1 VERPQHDRG
10 TARRLLSSGGVLYR
24 YAYDGVLEFLLVGRR
39 QPALWAL
46 PKGTPVEGESIQQT
60 AVREVEEETG
70 VSGEIV
76 ADLGTISYTFRTPPR
91 GIALPARRK
100 DVDAQPNTRFHKTVH
115 HFLLRPV
122 AGDPAL
128 HDAEYDFAR
137 WLPAAEALQ
146 LVSHENERTVLRRA
160 LALLGH
166 GRERVA
172 GATRAGQPARPSG
185 RPPRRRRRRA

>member
-1 VERPQHDRG
+1 VERAQPDHG
-10 TARRLLSSGGVLYR
+10 AARRLLSGGGVLYR
-24 YAYDGVLEFLLVGRR
+24 YAYDDVLEFLLVGRR
-39 QPALWAL
+39 QPPLWAL
-46 PKGTPVEGESIQQT
+46 PKGTPQEGESIQET

-70 VSGEIV
+70 VSGRIV
-76 ADLGTISYTFRTPPR
+76 ADLGTISYSFRTPPR
-91 GIALPARRK
+91 GISVHARRK
-100 DVDAQPNTRFHKTVH
+100 DAGALPNTRFHKTVH

-166 GRERVA
+166 GRGRGPA
-172 GATRAGQPARPSG
+172 APRAGPGAP
-185 RPPRRRRRRA
+185 PPRRRRRRA